1 MALKKGSEVELEI
14 ESAAYKGKGVAKH
27 DGLAVFVPGTAPGD
41 KILARI
47 IKRKKSYCEAKMLNL
62 LEPSSRRIEP
72 RCSHAD
78 TCGGCTWQHL
88 RYSVQLEFKTR
99 QVQDHVERIGG
110 LDPSIVRPIIGCD
123 REFYYR
129 NKMEY
134 SFGTRRWLSDEE
146 IQRDEYVDDSGFS
159 AGLHAPGRFDK
170 ILDLNECHLQHPVS
184 FRILDEVRRY
194 CLKNKIPAFD
204 SIHNTGFMRNLVIR
218 TSHSTDD
225 CMVNLVTYS
234 DEPETIQKLTDHL
247 TVIFPGI
254 TTFVNNIN
262 DRSNPTAVGRY
273 EKIIYGPGYITDS
286 IGSHTFKIHANAF
299 FQTNTPQAE
308 KLYGVA
314 REFASPGRDDLL
326 FDLYCGVGTLSL
338 FMSDAVKKV
347 IGIELSEIALK
358 NARFNAKE
366 NKVVN
371 AEFVLGDMKETF
383 HDNLLN
389 QTGRPDCILTDPPR
403 AGMHPDVVKR
413 LCDLQVP
420 RLVYVSCNPSTMARD
435 LKDLQDAYRVE
446 CIQPVD
452 MFPQTY
458 HIEAVARLVNRTQ

>member
-146 IQRDEYVDDSGFS
+146 IQRDEYVDDSGF
-159 AGLHAPGRFDK
+159 
-170 ILDLNECHLQHPVS
+170 
-184 FRILDEVRRY
+184 
-194 CLKNKIPAFD
+194 
-204 SIHNTGFMRNLVIR
+204 
-218 TSHSTDD
+218 
-225 CMVNLVTYS
+225 
-234 DEPETIQKLTDHL
+234 
-247 TVIFPGI
+247 
-254 TTFVNNIN
+254 
-262 DRSNPTAVGRY
+262 
-273 EKIIYGPGYITDS
+273 
-286 IGSHTFKIHANAF
+286 
-299 FQTNTPQAE
+299 
-308 KLYGVA
+308 
-314 REFASPGRDDLL
+314 
-326 FDLYCGVGTLSL
+326 
-338 FMSDAVKKV
+338 
-347 IGIELSEIALK
+347 
-358 NARFNAKE
+358 
-366 NKVVN
+366 
-371 AEFVLGDMKETF
+371 
-383 HDNLLN
+383 
-389 QTGRPDCILTDPPR
+389 
-403 AGMHPDVVKR
+403 
-413 LCDLQVP
+413 
-420 RLVYVSCNPSTMARD
+420 
-435 LKDLQDAYRVE
+435 
-446 CIQPVD
+446 
-452 MFPQTY
+452 
-458 HIEAVARLVNRTQ
+458 